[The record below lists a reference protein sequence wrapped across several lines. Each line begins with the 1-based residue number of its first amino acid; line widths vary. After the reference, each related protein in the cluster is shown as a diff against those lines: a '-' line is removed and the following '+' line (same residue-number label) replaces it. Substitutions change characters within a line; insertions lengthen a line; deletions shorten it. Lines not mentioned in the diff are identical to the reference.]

1 MYELKSPLNS
11 LLKSHSL
18 ITAFQAMNGI
28 KFPVHTVTLIFLSLD
43 SKVFA
48 KTIQGVQLTIA
59 SQAVVNKLLVNS
71 ATFQV
76 TQTQ

>member
-1 MYELKSPLNS
+1 
-11 LLKSHSL
+11 
-18 ITAFQAMNGI
+18 MNGI